1 MASWQQEGGA
11 VNEGMRIELL
21 GYIQQSHEVA
31 KELDVDIED
40 ARHALRM
47 YEIRHSPLIQKVEAF
62 IDALSAGFMN
72 FSGIYRKKGEGNPK

>member
-1 MASWQQEGGA
+1 MDNETQWG
-11 VNEGMRIELL
+11 EGMNEETRIELL

-47 YEIRHSPLIQKVEAF
+47 YEIRHSQAIQKVEAF

-72 FSGIYRKKGEGNPK
+72 FTGIYRKKKGGA